1 MKKFENIND
10 ILKKIRNNII
20 PSKKPPASVDPK
32 KMAKVA
38 EDVAV
43 AKEIIKPITSED
55 EKGNKDK

>member
-20 PSKKPPASVDPK
+20 PSKKRPASIDPK

-38 EDVAV
+38 EDVEI
-43 AKEIIKPITSED
+43 AKEINKPIPD
-55 EKGNKDK
+55 DKEGKE